1 MAIGDGYTASNVTPL
16 RIGPMT
22 ASATGKRKDFVIILN
37 PGTTGT
43 VKEGADTASA
53 VLLGLATDDFD
64 QVADAAKTP
73 AVTDI
78 PVDIGGA
85 VVERT
90 YTGVAAADVGRAVYV
105 AGPDSVAA
113 SGNVYSGRVTKYLGP
128 NRCEVKLPT
137 FGQAAGATGATGAT
151 GPTGPTGPT

>member
-1 MAIGDGYTASNVTPL
+1 MAIGDDYIASNVTPF
-16 RIGPMT
+16 RVGPMT
-22 ASATGKRKDFVIILN
+22 SGATGKRKDFVIVLN

-43 VKEGADTASA
+43 YKEGANTASA
-53 VLLGLATDDFD
+53 QLVGVATDDFD
-64 QVADAAKTP
+64 EAAQAAESP

-90 YTGVAAADVGRAVYV
+90 YTGVAAADEGRAVYV

-113 SGNVYSGRVTKYLGP
+113 SGNVYAGRVLKYVGT
-128 NRCEVKLPT
+128 NRCMVKLPT
-137 FGQAAGATGATGAT
+137 FGQAAGATGATGVT

>member
-1 MAIGDGYTASNVTPL
+1 MAIADGYIPSNVTPF
-16 RIGPMT
+16 RFGPMT
-22 ASATGKRKDFVIILN
+22 ASATGKRKDFVIVLN

-53 VLLGLATDDFD
+53 VLIGLATDDFD

-73 AVTDI
+73 TVTDI
-78 PVDIGGA
+78 PVDCGGA
-85 VVERT
+85 IVERT
-90 YTGVAAADVGRAVYV
+90 YTGVAAADVGRLVYV

-113 SGNVYSGRVTKYLGP
+113 SGNVAAGRVVKYLGS
-128 NRCEVKLPT
+128 NRCTIKCAPFAHL
-137 FGQAAGATGATGAT
+137 AGATGATGAT